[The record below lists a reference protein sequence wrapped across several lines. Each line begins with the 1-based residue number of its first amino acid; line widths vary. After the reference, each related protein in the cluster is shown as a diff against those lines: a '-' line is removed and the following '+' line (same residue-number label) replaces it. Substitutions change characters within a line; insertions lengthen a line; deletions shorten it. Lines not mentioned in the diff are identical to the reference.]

1 MTQVFCQILLKKALE
16 EKKLEGIELFLLHS
30 IKQGRRVWRKIQ
42 KKSIEGFASTFPWH
56 LFQWILNQH
65 FLPPPPTKHQSAR
78 RIIFTN
84 IIFYLKKLCSFFYV
98 ERWQIRISKMEI

>member
-30 IKQGRRVWRKIQ
+30 IKQGRRVWRKVQ

-65 FLPPPPTKHQSAR
+65 FLHLLPPN
-78 RIIFTN
+78 TN
-84 IIFYLKKLCSFFYV
+84 LQEELSL
-98 ERWQIRISKMEI
+98 QI